1 MMSKRTKGLL
11 AAGLAIFVALVVWT
25 VTTIPEVPADKTK
38 VEAPKTM
45 SYEGNT
51 LSEEKDG
58 RKLWELTAERIDVDV
73 ETQDVKLVN
82 ITGHFYAED
91 GRTVEIKAAEGTFDN
106 ATKDV
111 AVKGGVGIHTSDG
124 ASLKGQELRW
134 QAKEAMLAAIGDA
147 VAEKDDMKISGDR
160 IESTDGFNKIKVI
173 GKAHL
178 VKGGENK

>member
-1 MMSKRTKGLL
+1 MSKRTKWLL
-11 AAGLAIFVALVVWT
+11 AGGLAVFVALVVWT
-25 VTTIPEVPADKTK
+25 VATIPEVPQDQTK

-45 SYEGNT
+45 TYEGNT

-58 RKLWELTAERIDVDV
+58 RKLWELTAERIEVDV

-91 GRTVEIKAAEGTFDN
+91 GRTVEIKADQGEFANE
-106 ATKDV
+106 TKDIS
-111 AVKGGVGIHTSDG
+111 VKGNVDIHTSDG

-134 QAKEAMLAAIGDA
+134 QAKEEMLAAIGDA
-147 VAEKDDMKISGDR
+147 VAVKDDMKVTGDR
-160 IESTDGFNKIKVI
+160 IESTDGFNKIKII

-178 VKGGENK
+178 VKGGDSI